1 MSTSQTLRVLVVDDT
16 ALYRKI
22 VRDLLAEHPAVEVVG
37 VAANG
42 RIALDLAEQV
52 NPHLMTVDVE
62 MPVMNGLEV
71 LERLREQQSSIGAI
85 MLSALT
91 DAGADA
97 TINALTLGA
106 FDFVLKPSTGGI
118 DDSIKELR
126 KHLFPKI
133 DAFIAARGLDQAN
146 ADPEP
151 EAPKSLRRTDGAGD
165 GSSTRITRP
174 TRVGRPEAVCIGI
187 STGGPD
193 ALIRMLPS
201 FAADLNVPVF
211 IVQHMPP
218 KFTRSLA
225 DDLDRRCPLKVQ
237 EAVDGQLVK
246 PGHIYIAPGGRQMK
260 VVANGSMKQI
270 AITDDP
276 PIKNCRPSVD
286 YLFRSIANV
295 YGNGALAMIMTGMGD
310 DGAEGCRLLHD
321 RGSVIFAQDEA
332 SCVVYGMPRLPVAEG
347 LAHDVLP
354 LNRLADAVNRR
365 VKGKVAA

>member
-1 MSTSQTLRVLVVDDT
+1 MPANQPLRVLVVDDT

-22 VRDLLAEHPAVEVVG
+22 VRDLLAEHPSVEVVG
-37 VAANG
+37 AAANG
-42 RIALDLAEQV
+42 RIALDLAEQTK
-52 NPHLMTVDVE
+52 PHLMTVDVE

-118 DDSIKELR
+118 DESVAELK

-133 DAFIAARGLDQAN
+133 DAFIAANQSALS
-146 ADPEP
+146 
-151 EAPKSLRRTDGAGD
+151 APSDA
-165 GSSTRITRP
+165 STAPPRITESAPIAAR
-174 TRVGRPEAVCIGI
+174 RVVGHPRLGRPECVCIGI

-193 ALIRMLPS
+193 ALTRMLPS
-201 FAADLNVPVF
+201 FAGDLNVPVF
-211 IVQHMPP
+211 IVQHMPA

-237 EAVDGQLVK
+237 EASDGQLVQ
-246 PGHIYIAPGGRQMK
+246 PGHVYIAPGGSQMK
-260 VVANGSMKQI
+260 VVSNGTMKQI
-270 AITDDP
+270 AITSDP

-286 YLFRSIANV
+286 YLFRSIFEV

-310 DGAEGCRLLHD
+310 DGADGCRLLHSQ
-321 RGSVIFAQDEA
+321 GATILAQDEA
-332 SCVVYGMPRLPVAEG
+332 SCVVFGMPRYPVIEG
-347 LAHDVLP
+347 LADEVLP